1 MSDRST
7 IHSKVS
13 AEEILSQ
20 YPEASL
26 TVRDRLNFS
35 FLLAN
40 QILTIQ
46 KATLNL
52 EFSAEEVREAVEG
65 LMHMIPT
72 AWKDKKF
79 TTDVAN
85 AQIELIV
92 DIRPTFCGKPMDIG
106 ICKKRNLPTFKTTV
120 SFDYYDLFQACIDL
134 LNRRGVLS
142 RRIYKEIMTGTKTR
156 QAQAADV
163 AEAQEN
169 NPTDGNTEEMGDD
182 DGEEVRG

>member
-1 MSDRST
+1 MSDRSQ
-7 IHSKVS
+7 IHSKIS
-13 AEEILSQ
+13 AEEVLSM

-79 TTDVAN
+79 MIDVQN

-92 DIRPTFCGKPMDIG
+92 DIRPTFCGKPIDINV
-106 ICKKRNLPTFKTTV
+106 CKRRGLPTYIRNV
-120 SFDYYDLFQACIDL
+120 SFDYYDLFQSCIDL

-142 RRIYKEIMTGTKTR
+142 RRIYKEIMTGVKTKSE
-156 QAQAADV
+156 QAADV

-169 NPTDGNTEEMGDD
+169 NPTEGSNEEFGDD
-182 DGEEVRG
+182 EGEETR